1 MGTIHPHGTV
11 PFPAAVFLESSH
23 MKTLALHP
31 VLFIY
36 ITSVWYVGMV
46 CIVSILQMWK
56 LGKLGSEPNS
66 CLLYTS
72 DAADD
77 RYVV

>member
-11 PFPAAVFLESSH
+11 PFPVAMFLESSH

-36 ITSVWYVGMV
+36 VTSMWYVGKV

-66 CLLYTS
+66 S
-72 DAADD
+72 DSKAHDFPTDHAAP
-77 RYVV
+77 